1 MKKRMIILAILLIG
15 VITMTA
21 CSSETSNK
29 NVEPKWSISIEVA
42 DGSALEFTDVDA
54 TKLENVEIKAVKKR
68 KDGSETEEVWSGIKL
83 KDILSQ
89 VGIEEY
95 TTVIVEAGDG
105 YSAEYT
111 KEIADA
117 DDTILGLKKD
127 GQELDEK
134 YYPAQMIAASGRSNL
149 WIRQVAKIKVIK

>member
-1 MKKRMIILAILLIG
+1 MKKSLIIFAILLVGI
-15 VITMTA
+15 ITMTA
-21 CSSETSNK
+21 CTSQTSSESS
-29 NVEPKWSISIEVA
+29 EPKWSISIEA
-42 DGSALEFTDVDA
+42 PDGNTLEFTDIDA
-54 TKLENVEIKAVKKR
+54 AKLENVEINAIKKK
-68 KDGSETEEVWSGIKL
+68 KDGSEEEEAWTGIKL

-89 VGIEEY
+89 VGISDY
-95 TTVIVEAGDG
+95 TAVVVEAGDG

-127 GQELDEK
+127 GQELDEE

-149 WIRQVAKIKVIK
+149 WIKQVAKIKVVK